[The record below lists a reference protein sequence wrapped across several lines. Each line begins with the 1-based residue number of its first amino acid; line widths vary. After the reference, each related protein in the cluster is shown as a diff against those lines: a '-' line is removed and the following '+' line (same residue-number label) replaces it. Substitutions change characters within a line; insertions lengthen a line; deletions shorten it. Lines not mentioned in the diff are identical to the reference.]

1 MKAKYR
7 LKRKTFGL
15 LGNIGGTALQATGSV
30 ADSGVGKAAGA
41 IGGAIAGLNAT
52 GPLGKIIM
60 PIGALGAIA
69 GGVLGAKA
77 AATGGKFLKQT
88 GSDLRS

>member
-15 LGNIGGTALQATGSV
+15 LGNMGGTALQAAGSV

-41 IGGAIAGLNAT
+41 VGGAIAGLNAT
-52 GPLGKIIM
+52 GLLGKVVM
-60 PIGALGAIA
+60 PIGALGMIA

-77 AATGGKFLKQT
+77 AEAGGKALKQT